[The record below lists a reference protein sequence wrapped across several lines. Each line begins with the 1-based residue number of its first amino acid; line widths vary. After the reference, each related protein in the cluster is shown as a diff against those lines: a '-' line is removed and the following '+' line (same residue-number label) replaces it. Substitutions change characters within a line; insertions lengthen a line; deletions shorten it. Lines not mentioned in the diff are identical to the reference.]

1 MVFAAW
7 SGTRRS
13 ASFAARPRQKERT
26 AEVNVRATVRT
37 NGVALA
43 QATRPW
49 DMEQAAKSIAC
60 GTQVKAVSHGSVQL
74 SVFTAVLSHRP
85 CAVIS
90 TAHGMLALA
99 SEPPR
104 ARLSP
109 SRSARPLLGE

>member
-1 MVFAAW
+1 MH
-7 SGTRRS
+7 
-13 ASFAARPRQKERT
+13 
-26 AEVNVRATVRT
+26 VRATVRT
-37 NGVALA
+37 NGVASA
-43 QATRPW
+43 VATRPW
-49 DMEQAAKSIAC
+49 DMQQAAKSIAC
-60 GTQVKAVSHGSVQL
+60 GTQVKTVSHGSVQL

-109 SRSARPLLGE
+109 SRSARPLLGEDGAENERQALQPNECGAMKCVCL